1 MRCSSASP
9 SRSAASTARTAA
21 DEYEGETTVTTARLS
36 RLIAA
41 AALTGLVAATSACG
55 SDDQGSVAASAA
67 GSRAPSFPS
76 TGTATSAAATVPAG
90 PFGPGCAGLPA
101 QGPGSIAA
109 MAGLP
114 VGTAVSQS
122 PLLTTLTQGVL
133 AANLVDAV
141 NTREDITVL
150 APADAAFRAVDP
162 AELSALLGDVPRLT
176 TVLTH
181 HVLPGRLTPAQLV
194 GQHTTLNGDT
204 VTIGGSGTD
213 LSVPADRTLAGA
225 RPATIVCGNIP
236 TTNAAV
242 YVIDQVLAP
251 TRAG

>member
-1 MRCSSASP
+1 M
-9 SRSAASTARTAA
+9 
-21 DEYEGETTVTTARLS
+21 TTARLS
-36 RLIAA
+36 RVIVAV
-41 AALTGLVAATSACG
+41 ALTGLVAATSACG
-55 SDDQGSVAASAA
+55 SDDEGPVAASAA
-67 GSRAPSFPS
+67 GSSAPSPL
-76 TGTATSAAATVPAG
+76 TGTATSAAATVAAG

-162 AELSALLGDVPRLT
+162 PELSALLGDVPRLT

-204 VTIGGSGTD
+204 VTISGSATD

-225 RPATIVCGNIP
+225 RPATVVCGNIP
-236 TTNAAV
+236 TTNATV

-251 TRAG
+251 TAAG